1 MLADDLLVLIRLWH
15 FGEEVFDEIVGSHGG
30 QVPLE
35 LVHQKQFHLLQR
47 MRNTVK
53 RRQADS
59 RRSREWGQ
67 PRTLYR

>member
-1 MLADDLLVLIRLWH
+1 MLADGLLVLIRLWH

-53 RRQADS
+53 RKA
-59 RRSREWGQ
+59 G
-67 PRTLYR
+67 